1 MEAVM
6 PDATCELT
14 GPNVVVFEDGSCVAH
29 LPDNWCQEDEPCWDC
44 HTMGNKICGTPTT
57 AARATHAVV
66 AAAPKTSH
74 TAELPHTGTAVV
86 PMLFVGVS
94 LISVGRLLR
103 RWSRKNYVH
112 I

>member
-1 MEAVM
+1 M

-14 GPNVVVFEDGSCVAH
+14 GPNVVVFEDGSCVAQ

-66 AAAPKTSH
+66 ATHSTRP
-74 TAELPHTGTAVV
+74 AELPHTGAGSITM
-86 PMLFVGVS
+86 PGLFVGVG
-94 LISVGRLLR
+94 LVVVGRALH

-112 I
+112 T